1 MRTVKVSLTICAMIL
16 IAGVLFTNP
25 DVSGQ
30 QLPDRNV
37 YYPHTVA
44 QTQYFDRSPVYGA
57 MPSSYA
63 TPHDKELS
71 ELIKEESK
79 AAGEASHWMKEY
91 AGADNEDKR
100 AKIKTKVQEALGKQ
114 FDAQQ
119 KRRDLELTRLEAQT
133 KKLRDLMKK
142 RTDARTTIIE
152 KRLDQL
158 LREADGLGWASPH
171 GPTIPGLY
179 YSAPRSAPLDL
190 PSPLQSKQP

>member
-1 MRTVKVSLTICAMIL
+1 MIL

-57 MPSSYA
+57 MPSSYP

-100 AKIKTKVQEALGKQ
+100 AKSKTKVQEALGKQ

-133 KKLRDLMKK
+133 KKLRELMKK

-158 LREADGLGWASPH
+158 IREADGLGWASPH
-171 GPTIPGLY
+171 GPSIPSS
-179 YSAPRSAPLDL
+179 YSAPRKVGSAPLDL
-190 PSPLQSKQP
+190 PSPLQSK

>member
-1 MRTVKVSLTICAMIL
+1 MKTVKVSLTIGAIIL
-16 IAGVLFTNP
+16 IAGALFTNP
-25 DVSGQ
+25 EVSGQ
-30 QLPDRNV
+30 ALPDTKI
-37 YYPHTVA
+37 YIPHTLA
-44 QTQYFDRSPVYGA
+44 QTPRSPVPLDYGA

-71 ELIKEESK
+71 ELFKEESK
-79 AAGEASHWMKEY
+79 AAGEASRMMKDY
-91 AGADNEDKR
+91 AAADNEDKR

-133 KKLRDLMKK
+133 KKLRELMKK

-171 GPTIPGLY
+171 GPSIPGS
-179 YSAPRSAPLDL
+179 YSAPRFAPLDL
-190 PSPLQSKQP
+190 PSPLQAK

>member
-1 MRTVKVSLTICAMIL
+1 MKTAKVSLSICAMIM
-16 IAGVLFTNP
+16 IAGILFTNP
-25 DVSGQ
+25 EVSGQ
-30 QLPDRNV
+30 SRPDTNV
-37 YYPHTVA
+37 FYHDTVA
-44 QTQYFDRSPVYGA
+44 QTQRPPVAFDYGA

-71 ELIKEESK
+71 GLIKEETK
-79 AAGEASHWMKEY
+79 AAGEASHLMKEY

-171 GPTIPGLY
+171 GPTIPGPY

>member
-1 MRTVKVSLTICAMIL
+1 MKTAKVSLTICAMIL
-16 IAGVLFTNP
+16 IAGILFTNP
-25 DVSGQ
+25 EVAGQ
-30 QLPDRNV
+30 QMPDTKNT
-37 YYPHTVA
+37 YFPYAVA
-44 QTQYFDRSPVYGA
+44 QTARPPVPLDYGA
-57 MPSSYA
+57 MPSAYA
-63 TPHDKELS
+63 APHDKELS

-91 AGADNEDKR
+91 AGADNEAKR
-100 AKIKTKVQEALGKQ
+100 AKVKTKVQEALGKQ

-133 KKLRDLMKK
+133 KKLRELMKK

-171 GPTIPGLY
+171 GPTIPGS
-179 YSAPRSAPLDL
+179 YSAPRFAPLDTL
-190 PSPLQSKQP
+190 PSPLQAK

>member
-1 MRTVKVSLTICAMIL
+1 MIL
-16 IAGVLFTNP
+16 IAGALITNP
-25 DVSGQ
+25 EVSGQ
-30 QLPDRNV
+30 QRPDTNVFYRN
-37 YYPHTVA
+37 TVA
-44 QTQYFDRSPVYGA
+44 QAQTSRSPVPYDYGA

-63 TPHDKELS
+63 APHDKELS
-71 ELIKEESK
+71 ELVKEESK
-79 AAGEASHWMKEY
+79 AAGEASQWMKEY

-171 GPTIPGLY
+171 GPSLPSY
-179 YSAPRSAPLDL
+179 YSDLAPRHPLNAL
-190 PSPLQSKQP
+190 PSPLQAK

>member
-1 MRTVKVSLTICAMIL
+1 MKTVKVSLTICAMIL
-16 IAGVLFTNP
+16 IAGALFTNP
-25 DVSGQ
+25 EVSGQ
-30 QLPDRNV
+30 PKPETNI

-44 QTQYFDRSPVYGA
+44 QTARPPVPLDYGA

-71 ELIKEESK
+71 ELIKDESK
-79 AAGEASHWMKEY
+79 AVGEASHWMKEY
-91 AGADNEDKR
+91 AGADEDKR

-133 KKLRDLMKK
+133 KKLRELMKK

-171 GPTIPGLY
+171 GPSIPGS
-179 YSAPRSAPLDL
+179 YSAPRYAPLDL
-190 PSPLQSKQP
+190 PNPLQAK